1 MDQLAAWGRTALY
14 VLEIAC
20 GIGFLILIHEFGH
33 FILAK
38 AHKVKVEVFSLGM
51 GPVLCS
57 FRRGFGFQRGSSV
70 KEYEEILKA
79 EAEGVQRKDL
89 PGETEYRLSWLLPLG
104 GYVKMAGEPFD
115 SLTGDPKE
123 LGSKSIW
130 VRLQIFAAGALM
142 NLIFVFPICVAM
154 YLVGKVEALPVVGE
168 IEPGSSEW
176 VSGLQKGDILL
187 SVDGKAVRS
196 IQEYREVA
204 ILSDP
209 GTKLSVRVLRP
220 PAGALARW
228 DQWLTLAPEGQAR
241 GLSDLAA
248 KGPLFV
254 RHAGTGLAPR
264 CEGAKEAT
272 LEVVTAGS
280 EGYGASPFTF
290 PIVGTVEKG
299 SAADKVGLVSG
310 DQVLQFGGTPLRG
323 FGHLKALVLENADK
337 QIDLLVRSADGKE
350 RTVRPMPIGRTVRVL
365 AVEEVMAAVAGS
377 VKGGSPGAAAGILG
391 GDTIV
396 AVNGEETPTW
406 DRLVKTVQPLAGQQ
420 VKVKVRRGD
429 APMEFDVTVGTDAE
443 TGKGM
448 LGVTVR
454 YGDTF
459 ADVPAQSIW
468 ETAGF
473 KPGDVLKQV
482 GGKDVK
488 NGFLDLSNAGTLSKE
503 GESIE
508 VVVSR
513 GGTATTLKVTPAV
526 KKEGTLGVSPKVIT
540 IEKRYPFGEAVGTG
554 LGDGTRFMQMTLLMF
569 KKLFLGHESTKGL
582 AGPIGIVKSSYQVAQ
597 EGLGNFLW
605 FLGLITVSLGV
616 FNLLPIPLLDGG
628 HITLM
633 LVGAIRGKP
642 LSEKALNRALWAGL
656 ILIGTLIIFVT
667 YNDITR

>member
-1 MDQLAAWGRTALY
+1 MDLLVSWGRTALY

-38 AHKVKVEVFSLGM
+38 AHRVKVEVFSLGM

-57 FRRGFGFQRGSSV
+57 FRRGFGFRRGSTV
-70 KEYEEILKA
+70 KEYEAIL
-79 EAEGVQRKDL
+79 EAEGAGIQRKDL

-168 IEPGSSEW
+168 IDPGSSEW
-176 VSGLQKGDILL
+176 TSGIQKGDVLL
-187 SVDGKAVRS
+187 SVDGKPVRS

-209 GTKLSVRVLRP
+209 GTRLSVRVLRP
-220 PAGALARW
+220 PAGPLGRW
-228 DQWLTLAPEGQAR
+228 DQWLTLSPEGGAR
-241 GLSDLAA
+241 GLSELASQ
-248 KGPLFV
+248 GPLFV
-254 RHAGTGLAPR
+254 RHANTGLSPR
-264 CEGAKEAT
+264 CEGATEVT
-272 LEVVTAGS
+272 VEVVTAGS
-280 EGYGASPFTF
+280 EGYGLAPFTF

-299 SAADKVGLVSG
+299 SAADKAGLVNG
-310 DQVLQFGGTPLRG
+310 DQVLMIDEKPLRG
-323 FGHLKALVLENADK
+323 FSHLQALVLESADK
-337 QIDLLVRSADGKE
+337 AIKLVVRSADGKE
-350 RTVRPMPIGRTVRVL
+350 RTVTATPTGRTVRVL
-365 AVEEVMAAVAGS
+365 PVDDVMAAVAAS
-377 VKGGSPGAAAGILG
+377 VKGGSPGEAAGIVG
-391 GDTIV
+391 GDRIL
-396 AVNGEETPTW
+396 AVNGQETKTW
-406 DRLVKTVQPLAGQQ
+406 GDLVRTVQPLAGSQVQ
-420 VKVKVRRGD
+420 VKVLRGKD
-429 APMEFDVTVGTDAE
+429 EMVLQATVGTDLE
-443 TGKGM
+443 LGKGM

-459 ADVPAQSIW
+459 VAVPAESPW
-468 ETAGF
+468 AAAGF
-473 KPGDVLKQV
+473 QVGDVLQKV
-482 GGKDVK
+482 GGKDAK
-488 NGFLDLSNAGTLSKE
+488 NGFVDLANAGTVSKE
-503 GESIE
+503 GETIE

-513 GGTATTLKVTPAV
+513 GGTATTLKVTPVV
-526 KKEGTLGVSPKVIT
+526 KKEGALGVARKVIT
-540 IEKRYPFGEAVGTG
+540 IEKRYPFTEAVGTG

-582 AGPIGIVKSSYQVAQ
+582 AGPIGIVKSSYAVAQ

-616 FNLLPIPLLDGG
+616 FNLLPVPLLDGG

-633 LVGAIRGKP
+633 LIGAIRGKP
-642 LSEKALNRALWAGL
+642 LSEKALNYALWGGL
-656 ILIGTLIIFVT
+656 VLIGTLIIFVT